1 MPSCKENQY
10 SPASKYI
17 HAVQKIVR
25 KVAQES
31 ASNVL
36 SNVAQDKLAKVQRY
50 GHKTSQFQGSRITSN
65 RLKNALQIG

>member
-1 MPSCKENQY
+1 MTCKENQY

-36 SNVAQDKLAKVQRY
+36 SNVAQDKLAKVQSY
-50 GHKTSQFQGSRITSN
+50 GHKTSQVQDT
-65 RLKNALQIG
+65 KNSVKGA

>member
-1 MPSCKENQY
+1 MTCKENQY

-25 KVAQES
+25 KVAQEC

-50 GHKTSQFQGSRITSN
+50 GHKTSQ
-65 RLKNALQIG
+65 